1 MLNERVSEINS
12 LLSEMGGLV
21 EDAIVKAIRTMVEK
35 DPTDADQIIE
45 DLEPRIN
52 ELEKR
57 IDENV

>member
-1 MLNERVSEINS
+1 
-12 LLSEMGGLV
+12 
-21 EDAIVKAIRTMVEK
+21 MVEK

-57 IDENV
+57 IDEECW

>member
-35 DPTDADQIIE
+35 DPPMLI
-45 DLEPRIN
+45 
-52 ELEKR
+52 KS
-57 IDENV
+57 